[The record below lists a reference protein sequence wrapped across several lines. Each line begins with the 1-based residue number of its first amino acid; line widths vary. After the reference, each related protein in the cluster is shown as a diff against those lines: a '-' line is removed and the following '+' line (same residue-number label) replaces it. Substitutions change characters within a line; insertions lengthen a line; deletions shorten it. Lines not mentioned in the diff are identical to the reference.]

1 MDEQTLALI
10 AAMQSGKLTDYSSAT
25 MDPVMSFLM
34 GTYRPK
40 PQFDENQMWERYAPN
55 TLLAAQGD
63 PEDPYTIA
71 AAKIRAGAAPWS
83 LYDEIPENV
92 KPGSWAKF
100 VDSIANEQQIVK
112 SKMMEQTLEQDPF
125 EKQGLPRADA
135 KYQLEDMYKY
145 APDAFGKIMEGF
157 DAASAAENK
166 KRSEIRGMYGDVS
179 AISKQDKMKMAME
192 EQRRNAL
199 LNKEKES
206 SDSVWKTIGTGLGK
220 AGRILPMIMTGST
233 VGGFERRKQE
243 SAAEEALK
251 QDRFSGPVK
260 DVGKSAMNDAY
271 ATFLESMLARK
282 PGTASRK
289 ASDAERLAGVIQTEL
304 ESRGGSPLK
313 DALIQAAMMKAV
325 LKRGK

>member
-25 MDPVMSFLM
+25 MDPVMSYLM

-55 TLLAAQGD
+55 TLMAAQGD

-92 KPGSWAKF
+92 KPGSWTKF

-135 KYQLEDMYKY
+135 RYQLEDMYKY

-166 KRSEIRGMYGDVS
+166 KRSEIRGMYGDVV
-179 AISKQDKMKMAME
+179 ATNEADKMKMAME
-192 EQRRNAL
+192 IQRQNARD
-199 LNKEKES
+199 NKRKES
-206 SDSVWKTIGTGLGK
+206 SDSVLSTIRTGFGK
-220 AGRILPMIMTGST
+220 GMRVFPYLAQQYYGDEFDQT
-233 VGGFERRKQE
+233 ERAK
-243 SAAEEALK
+243 EALTK
-251 QDRFSGPVK
+251 DEFKGPVK
-260 DVGKSAMNDAY
+260 DLGKSAMNDAY

>member
-40 PQFDENQMWERYAPN
+40 PQFDETQMWERYAPN

-71 AAKIRAGAAPWS
+71 ASKIRAGSPPWS
-83 LYDEIPENV
+83 LYGEIPKDV
-92 KPGSWAKF
+92 KPGAWAKF
-100 VDSIANEQQIVK
+100 LDSIAAEQQTVK
-112 SKMMEQTLEQDPF
+112 SKIMEQALEQDPF

-135 KYQLEDMYKY
+135 RYQLEDMYKY
-145 APDAFGKIMEGF
+145 NPDAFGKIMEGF
-157 DAASAAENK
+157 DKASTAENK
-166 KRSEIRGMYGDVS
+166 KKSEIRGMYGDVFATS
-179 AISKQDKMKMAME
+179 EADKIKLAMKIQKE
-192 EQRRNAL
+192 NAR

-206 SDSVWKTIGTGLGK
+206 SDSVLNTIKTGFGK
-220 AGRILPMIMTGST
+220 GMRIFPILANQYYGDEFNQMEKAEKEVKKSGS
-233 VGGFERRKQE
+233 V
-243 SAAEEALK
+243 
-251 QDRFSGPVK
+251 PVR
-260 DVGKSAMNDAY
+260 DEGKSAMNDAY

-289 ASDAERLAGVIQTEL
+289 AADAERLAGVMQTEL

>member
-25 MDPVMSFLM
+25 MDPVLSYLM

-40 PQFDENQMWERYAPN
+40 PQFDETQMWERYAPN

-63 PEDPYTIA
+63 PKDPYTIA

-83 LYDEIPENV
+83 LYDEIPKDV
-92 KPGSWAKF
+92 KRGSWTKF

-112 SKMMEQTLEQDPF
+112 SKMMEQALEQDPF

-145 APDAFGKIMEGF
+145 NPDAFSKIMEGF

-166 KRSEIRGMYGDVS
+166 KRSEIRGMYGDVF
-179 AISKQDKMKMAME
+179 ATNEADKMKMAME
-192 EQRRNAL
+192 IQKQNARD
-199 LNKEKES
+199 NKKKES
-206 SDSVWKTIGTGLGK
+206 SDSVLSTIRTGFGKGMRIFPMVVSQYYGDEFDQKKRATEALGK
-220 AGRILPMIMTGST
+220 DE
-233 VGGFERRKQE
+233 FK
-243 SAAEEALK
+243 
-251 QDRFSGPVK
+251 GPIK
-260 DVGKSAMNDAY
+260 DLGKSAMNDAY

-289 ASDAERLAGVIQTEL
+289 VSDAERLAGVIQTEL

>member
-25 MDPVMSFLM
+25 MDPVMSYLM

-40 PQFDENQMWERYAPN
+40 PQFDEQQMWERYAPN

-92 KPGSWAKF
+92 KPGSWTKF
-100 VDSIANEQQIVK
+100 VDSIANEQQVVK

-179 AISKQDKMKMAME
+179 ATNEADKMKMAME
-192 EQRRNAL
+192 IQRQNARD
-199 LNKEKES
+199 NKQKES
-206 SDSVWKTIGTGLGK
+206 SDSVLSTIRTGFGK
-220 AGRILPMIMTGST
+220 GMRVFPMV
-233 VGGFERRKQE
+233 VGQYYGDEFNQTERAKD
-243 SAAEEALK
+243 ALRTDEFK
-251 QDRFSGPVK
+251 GPIK
-260 DVGKSAMNDAY
+260 DLGKSAMNDAY
-271 ATFLESMLARK
+271 ATYLESMLARK

>member
-25 MDPVMSFLM
+25 MDPVMSYLM

-55 TLLAAQGD
+55 TLMAAQGD

-92 KPGSWAKF
+92 KPGSWTKF

-135 KYQLEDMYKY
+135 RYQLEDMYKY

-157 DAASAAENK
+157 DAASAAEDK
-166 KRSEIRGMYGDVS
+166 RRSEIRGMYGDVFATS
-179 AISKQDKMKMAME
+179 EADKMKMAME
-192 EQRRNAL
+192 IQRQNAL
-199 LNKEKES
+199 RNKQKES
-206 SDSVWKTIGTGLGK
+206 SDSVLSTIRTGFGKGMRIFPIISGDPISDEFKQTERAKDALGK
-220 AGRILPMIMTGST
+220 DE
-233 VGGFERRKQE
+233 FK
-243 SAAEEALK
+243 
-251 QDRFSGPVK
+251 GPIK
-260 DVGKSAMNDAY
+260 DLGKSAMNDAY

-289 ASDAERLAGVIQTEL
+289 ASDAEKLAGVIQTEL

>member
-25 MDPVMSFLM
+25 MDPVMSYLM

-55 TLLAAQGD
+55 TLMAAQGD

-92 KPGSWAKF
+92 KPGSWTKF

-157 DAASAAENK
+157 DAASAAEDR
-166 KRSEIRGMYGDVS
+166 KRSEIRGMYGDVFATS
-179 AISKQDKMKMAME
+179 EADKMKMAME
-192 EQRRNAL
+192 IQRQNAL
-199 LNKEKES
+199 RNKQKES
-206 SDSVWKTIGTGLGK
+206 SDSVLSTIRTGFGK
-220 AGRILPMIMTGST
+220 GMRIFPIIAGEPIMDEFKQT
-233 VGGFERRKQE
+233 ERAK
-243 SAAEEALK
+243 EALRGDEFK
-251 QDRFSGPVK
+251 GPIK
-260 DVGKSAMNDAY
+260 DLGKSAMNDAY
-271 ATFLESMLARK
+271 ATYLESMLARK

>member
-25 MDPVMSFLM
+25 MDPVMSYLM

-55 TLLAAQGD
+55 TLMAAQGD
-63 PEDPYTIA
+63 PKDPYTIA

-92 KPGSWAKF
+92 KPGSWTKF

-157 DAASAAENK
+157 DVASAAEDK
-166 KRSEIRGMYGDVS
+166 KRSEIRGMYGDVF
-179 AISKQDKMKMAME
+179 AISDADKMKMAMKIQKE
-192 EQRRNAL
+192 NAK

-206 SDSVWKTIGTGLGK
+206 SDSVWSTIGTGFGK
-220 AGRILPMIMTGST
+220 GMRFVPMLISGKTPSGYDYSTQEGRA
-233 VGGFERRKQE
+233 KQ
-243 SAAEEALK
+243 ALTK
-251 QDRFSGPVK
+251 DEFKGPIK
-260 DVGKSAMNDAY
+260 DLGKSAMNDAY

>member
-25 MDPVMSFLM
+25 MDPVLSYLM

-40 PQFDENQMWERYAPN
+40 PQFDETQMWERYAPN

-63 PEDPYTIA
+63 PKDPYTIA

-83 LYDEIPENV
+83 LYDEIPKDV
-92 KPGSWAKF
+92 KRGSWTKF

-112 SKMMEQTLEQDPF
+112 SKMMEQALEQDPF

-145 APDAFGKIMEGF
+145 NPDAFSKIMEGF
-157 DAASAAENK
+157 GAASAAENK
-166 KRSEIRGMYGDVS
+166 KRSEIRGMYGDVF
-179 AISKQDKMKMAME
+179 ATNEADKMKMAME
-192 EQRRNAL
+192 IQKQNARD
-199 LNKEKES
+199 NKKKES
-206 SDSVWKTIGTGLGK
+206 SDSVLSTIRTGFGKGMRIFPMVVSQYYGDEFDQKKRATEALGK
-220 AGRILPMIMTGST
+220 DE
-233 VGGFERRKQE
+233 FK
-243 SAAEEALK
+243 
-251 QDRFSGPVK
+251 GPIK
-260 DVGKSAMNDAY
+260 DLGKSAMNDAY

-289 ASDAERLAGVIQTEL
+289 VSDAERLAGVIQTEL

>member
-55 TLLAAQGD
+55 TLMAAQGD

-92 KPGSWAKF
+92 KPGSWTKF

-135 KYQLEDMYKY
+135 RYQLEDMYKY
-145 APDAFGKIMEGF
+145 APGAFGKIMEGF
-157 DAASAAENK
+157 DAASAAEDR
-166 KRSEIRGMYGDVS
+166 KRSEIRGMYGDVFATS
-179 AISKQDKMKMAME
+179 EADKMKMAME
-192 EQRRNAL
+192 IQRQNAL
-199 LNKEKES
+199 RNKQKES
-206 SDSVWKTIGTGLGK
+206 SDSVLSTIRTGFGK
-220 AGRILPMIMTGST
+220 AMRIFPIISNDPISDEFKQT
-233 VGGFERRKQE
+233 ERAK
-243 SAAEEALK
+243 EALDK
-251 QDRFSGPVK
+251 DEFKGPIK
-260 DVGKSAMNDAY
+260 DLGKSAMNDAY

-289 ASDAERLAGVIQTEL
+289 ASDAEKLAGVIQTEL

>member
-92 KPGSWAKF
+92 KPGSWTKF
-100 VDSIANEQQIVK
+100 VDSIANEQQVVK

-179 AISKQDKMKMAME
+179 ETNEADKMKMAME
-192 EQRRNAL
+192 IQRQNARD
-199 LNKEKES
+199 NKQKES
-206 SDSVWKTIGTGLGK
+206 SDSVLSTIRTGFGK
-220 AGRILPMIMTGST
+220 GMRVFPMIAGQYYGDEFDQT
-233 VGGFERRKQE
+233 ERAK
-243 SAAEEALK
+243 EALTK
-251 QDRFSGPVK
+251 DEFKGPVK
-260 DVGKSAMNDAY
+260 DLGKSAMNDAY
-271 ATFLESMLARK
+271 ATYLESMLARK

>member
-55 TLLAAQGD
+55 TLMAAQGD

-92 KPGSWAKF
+92 KPGSWTKF

-135 KYQLEDMYKY
+135 RYQLEDMYKY

-157 DAASAAENK
+157 DAASAAEDR
-166 KRSEIRGMYGDVS
+166 KRSEIRGMYGDVFATS
-179 AISKQDKMKMAME
+179 EADKMKMAME
-192 EQRRNAL
+192 IQRQNAL
-199 LNKEKES
+199 RNKQKES
-206 SDSVWKTIGTGLGK
+206 SDSVLSTIRTGFGK
-220 AGRILPMIMTGST
+220 AMRIFPIISNDPISDEFKQT
-233 VGGFERRKQE
+233 ERAKDALRKDE
-243 SAAEEALK
+243 FK
-251 QDRFSGPVK
+251 GPIK
-260 DVGKSAMNDAY
+260 DLGKSAMNDAY

-289 ASDAERLAGVIQTEL
+289 ASDAEKLAGVIQTEL

>member
-25 MDPVMSFLM
+25 MDPVMSYLM

-55 TLLAAQGD
+55 TLMAAQGD

-92 KPGSWAKF
+92 KPGSWTKF

-145 APDAFGKIMEGF
+145 APGAFGKIMEGF
-157 DAASAAENK
+157 DASSAAEDK
-166 KRSEIRGMYGDVS
+166 KRSEIRGMYGDVF
-179 AISKQDKMKMAME
+179 ATNEADKMKMAME
-192 EQRRNAL
+192 IQKQNARD
-199 LNKEKES
+199 NKRKES
-206 SDSVWKTIGTGLGK
+206 SDSVLSTIRTGFGK
-220 AGRILPMIMTGST
+220 GMRVFPYIASQYYGDEFDQT
-233 VGGFERRKQE
+233 ERAK
-243 SAAEEALK
+243 EALTK
-251 QDRFSGPVK
+251 DEFKGPIK

-271 ATFLESMLARK
+271 ATYLESMLARK

>member
-25 MDPVMSFLM
+25 MDPVMSYLM

-63 PEDPYTIA
+63 PDDPYTIA
-71 AAKIRAGAAPWS
+71 AAQIRAGSPPWS
-83 LYDEIPENV
+83 LYDNV
-92 KPGSWAKF
+92 PKDVKRGSWAKF

-135 KYQLEDMYKY
+135 RYQLEDMYKY
-145 APDAFGKIMEGF
+145 APDAFGKIMQDF
-157 DAASAAENK
+157 NAASSAENK
-166 KRSEIRGMYGDVS
+166 KRGEIRGMYGDVN
-179 AISKQDKMKMAME
+179 AISKEDKMRMAME

-199 LNKEKES
+199 LNKRKES
-206 SDSVWKTIGTGLGK
+206 SDSVLESVGTGIGK
-220 AGRILPMIMTGST
+220 AGRIFKLL
-233 VGGFERRKQE
+233 GGTYFEGE
-243 SAAEEALK
+243 SGEQKKRAEKALK
-251 QDRFSGPVK
+251 EDRFSGPIK

-271 ATFLESMLARK
+271 ATYLESMLARK

>member
-25 MDPVMSFLM
+25 MDPVLSFLM

-40 PQFDENQMWERYAPN
+40 PQFDETQMWERYAPN

-63 PEDPYTIA
+63 PKDPYTIA
-71 AAKIRAGAAPWS
+71 ASKIRAGSPPWS
-83 LYDEIPENV
+83 LYGEIPKDV
-92 KPGSWAKF
+92 KPGAWTKF
-100 VDSIANEQQIVK
+100 IDSIAAEQQTVK
-112 SKMMEQTLEQDPF
+112 SKIMEQALEQDPF

-145 APDAFGKIMEGF
+145 NPDAFSKIMEGF
-157 DAASAAENK
+157 DEASVAENK

-179 AISKQDKMKMAME
+179 AINEADKMKMAME
-192 EQRRNAL
+192 IQRQNARD
-199 LNKEKES
+199 NKQKES
-206 SDSVWKTIGTGLGK
+206 SDSVLSTIGTGFGKAMRIFPMIANQYYGDEFNQTERAEKELGK
-220 AGRILPMIMTGST
+220 DE
-233 VGGFERRKQE
+233 FK
-243 SAAEEALK
+243 
-251 QDRFSGPVK
+251 GPIK
-260 DVGKSAMNDAY
+260 DLGKSAMNDAY
-271 ATFLESMLARK
+271 ATYLESMLARK
-282 PGTASRK
+282 LGTASRK
-289 ASDAERLAGVIQTEL
+289 ATDAQRLAGVIQTEL

>member
-1 MDEQTLALI
+1 
-10 AAMQSGKLTDYSSAT
+10 
-25 MDPVMSFLM
+25 
-34 GTYRPK
+34 
-40 PQFDENQMWERYAPN
+40 MWERYAPN

-63 PEDPYTIA
+63 PKDPYTIA

-83 LYDEIPENV
+83 LYDETPENV

-145 APDAFGKIMEGF
+145 APDAFGKIMQDF

-166 KRSEIRGMYGDVS
+166 KRSEIRGMYGDVN

-206 SDSVWKTIGTGLGK
+206 RDSVLNTIKTGFGKGMRIFPIIGRQYYGDE
-220 AGRILPMIMTGST
+220 
-233 VGGFERRKQE
+233 FEQQE
-243 SAAEEALK
+243 RAEQALK
-251 QDRFSGPVK
+251 EDRFKGPVK

-271 ATFLESMLARK
+271 ATYLESMLARK

-289 ASDAERLAGVIQTEL
+289 ATDAERLAGVIQTEL

>member
-55 TLLAAQGD
+55 TLMAAQGD

-92 KPGSWAKF
+92 KPGSWTKF

-166 KRSEIRGMYGDVS
+166 KRSEIRGMYGDVF
-179 AISKQDKMKMAME
+179 ATNEADKMKMAME
-192 EQRRNAL
+192 IQKQNARD
-199 LNKEKES
+199 NKRKES
-206 SDSVWKTIGTGLGK
+206 SDSVLSTIRTGFGK
-220 AGRILPMIMTGST
+220 GMRVFPYLAQQYYGDEFDQT
-233 VGGFERRKQE
+233 ERAK
-243 SAAEEALK
+243 EALTK
-251 QDRFSGPVK
+251 DEFKGPIK
-260 DVGKSAMNDAY
+260 DLGKSAMNDAY
-271 ATFLESMLARK
+271 ATFLESMVARK